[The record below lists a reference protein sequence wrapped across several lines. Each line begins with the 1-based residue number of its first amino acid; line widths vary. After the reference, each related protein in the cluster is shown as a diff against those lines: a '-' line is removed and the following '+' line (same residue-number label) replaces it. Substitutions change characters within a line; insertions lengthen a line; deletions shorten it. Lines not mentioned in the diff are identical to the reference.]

1 MRWGRRRWSGAC
13 TSRGSSERGSGTVL
27 AVAAVGA
34 VLLCLLGGLALAA
47 VVRATH
53 TARAAADLSALA
65 AAGAVRRAPSPPA
78 AGQRA
83 CARAGQ
89 VAAANGALLSAC
101 TADAEGRVT
110 VEVRV
115 DVDAPVPA
123 LALGPARARARA
135 GTVP

>member
-1 MRWGRRRWSGAC
+1 MRQGRRWSGARI
-13 TSRGSSERGSGTVL
+13 SRGSPERGSGTVL

-34 VLLCLLGGLALAA
+34 VLLCLLGGLVLVA

-65 AAGAVRRAPSPPA
+65 GAGAAVGRAPSAPA
-78 AGQRA
+78 MGLGV

-89 VAAANGALLSAC
+89 VAAANGASLTAC
-101 TADAEGRVT
+101 GADALGRVT

-115 DVDAPVPA
+115 DVHAPVPA
-123 LALGPARARARA
+123 LTMGSARARARA

>member
-1 MRWGRRRWSGAC
+1 MRWLRSPGHRLGRASP
-13 TSRGSSERGSGTVL
+13 EQGSGTVL
-27 AVAAVGA
+27 GVAAVGA
-34 VLLCLLGGLALAA
+34 VLLCLLGGLALVA

-65 AAGAVRRAPSPPA
+65 GAAVQRAPSAPVAA
-78 AGQRA
+78 AGA
-83 CARAGQ
+83 CARAGL
-89 VAAANGALLSAC
+89 VAAANGAVLTAC
-101 TADAEGRVT
+101 ITDAEGRVT

-115 DVDAPVPA
+115 DVNAPVPT

>member
-1 MRWGRRRWSGAC
+1 MRWL
-13 TSRGSSERGSGTVL
+13 SSARHRLGCDSPEQGSGTVL
-27 AVAAVGA
+27 GVAAVGA
-34 VLLCLLGGLALAA
+34 VLLCLLGGLALVA

-65 AAGAVRRAPSPPA
+65 GATIHRAPSAPV
-78 AGQRA
+78 AGTGA
-83 CARAGQ
+83 CARAGL
-89 VAAANGALLSAC
+89 VAAANGAVLTAC

-115 DVDAPVPA
+115 DVDAPVPT